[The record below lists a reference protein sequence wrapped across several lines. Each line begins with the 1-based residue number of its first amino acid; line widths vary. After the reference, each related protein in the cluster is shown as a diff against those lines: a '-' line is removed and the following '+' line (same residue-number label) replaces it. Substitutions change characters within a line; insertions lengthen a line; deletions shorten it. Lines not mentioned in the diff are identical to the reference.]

1 MHEVTRI
8 LSAIEQGDP
17 RAAEQR
23 LQMVSSLLHDFRSTR
38 MMVFVESVPPAP
50 CGSARSRLDPHL
62 ARGARR

>member
-23 LQMVSSLLHDFRSTR
+23 LQMVSSLLHDLWNPSHLPLA
-38 MMVFVESVPPAP
+38 VPP
-50 CGSARSRLDPHL
+50 GL
-62 ARGARR
+62 ALIHT